1 MNEYLLANVRFYFA
15 QSVFMNNCHHKAYS
29 RLEKRK
35 SLISNIVITF
45 SAITII
51 LLILQVI
58 GLENDYE
65 SLINV
70 SAFVGLVLTGASLVF
85 ELINKEDLSILM
97 YQQKDTAEK
106 YKTLR
111 DKYMSL
117 IEEIMSNTTDE
128 EKLKIKRHKLLKKYS
143 AIGEFS
149 PNTSYEDYSGA
160 QKALGLKGNTDEER
174 ENYKRELNHKLIDL
188 MINKIPDE
196 SKYCVSYGQLKGC
209 YWTIPATSTQGTTKE
224 GDKDYIARVALSP
237 NMDMDLHKKVFLD
250 FVNGI

>member
-15 QSVFMNNCHHKAYS
+15 QSVFMNNCHYKAYN

-35 SLISNIVITF
+35 TLISNIVLGF
-45 SAITII
+45 SGVTIL

-58 GLENDYE
+58 GFENNYK

-70 SAFVGLVLTGASLVF
+70 VAFIGLALTGASLVF

-111 DKYMSL
+111 DKYMCL

-128 EKLKIKRHKLLKKYS
+128 NTLKFKRDKLLKKYS
-143 AIGEFS
+143 AIGEYS
-149 PNTSYEDYSGA
+149 PVTDYKDYTSA
-160 QKALGLKGNTDEER
+160 QKSLGLKGNSDEEFTWSNK
-174 ENYKRELNHKLIDL
+174 EIDKFLPKELRL
-188 MINKIPDE
+188 E
-196 SKYCVSYGQLKGC
+196 
-209 YWTIPATSTQGTTKE
+209 KE
-224 GDKDYIARVALSP
+224 
-237 NMDMDLHKKVFLD
+237 
-250 FVNGI
+250 

>member
-15 QSVFMNNCHHKAYS
+15 QSVFMNNCHYKAYS

-58 GLENDYE
+58 GLENGYA

-128 EKLKIKRHKLLKKYS
+128 NELKIKRDKLLKKYS

-149 PNTSYEDYSGA
+149 PNTTYTDYLEA
-160 QKALGLKGNTDEER
+160 QKALGLKGNTDEEFTWSNK
-174 ENYKRELNHKLIDL
+174 EIDKFLPKELRL
-188 MINKIPDE
+188 
-196 SKYCVSYGQLKGC
+196 G
-209 YWTIPATSTQGTTKE
+209 KE
-224 GDKDYIARVALSP
+224 
-237 NMDMDLHKKVFLD
+237 
-250 FVNGI
+250 

>member
-15 QSVFMNNCHHKAYS
+15 QSVFMNNCHYKAYG

-35 SLISNIVITF
+35 TLISNIVITF
-45 SAITII
+45 SAITIL

-58 GLENDYE
+58 GLENDYK

-128 EKLKIKRHKLLKKYS
+128 NELKIKRDKLLKKYS

-149 PNTSYEDYSGA
+149 PGTNYADYTEV
-160 QKALGLKGNTDEER
+160 QKSLGLKGHTDEEFTWSNK
-174 ENYKRELNHKLIDL
+174 EIDKFLPKELRL
-188 MINKIPDE
+188 
-196 SKYCVSYGQLKGC
+196 G
-209 YWTIPATSTQGTTKE
+209 KE
-224 GDKDYIARVALSP
+224 
-237 NMDMDLHKKVFLD
+237 
-250 FVNGI
+250 